1 MKSKCVN
8 CSGKGMLKQPSAVEV
23 GIPRFVEDKDVVQVD
38 LLGHETIDQQKGKNG
53 CLKVK
58 VSVE

>member
-1 MKSKCVN
+1 
-8 CSGKGMLKQPSAVEV
+8 MLKQPSAVEV